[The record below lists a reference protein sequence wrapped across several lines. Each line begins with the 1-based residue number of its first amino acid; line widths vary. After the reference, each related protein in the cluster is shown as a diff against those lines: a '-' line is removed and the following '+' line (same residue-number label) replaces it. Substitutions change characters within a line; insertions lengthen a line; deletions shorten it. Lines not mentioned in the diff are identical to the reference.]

1 MVSKHTPS
9 QIVLRQSNSQQRTPS
24 KRFASWILWGI
35 SSAGRAL
42 AWHARGQRFDPAILH
57 QKSTVLRLK
66 YGAFLFAF
74 LEVALKIIQMPD
86 FAGTWTATPNSCC
99 FVVSENACSM
109 PDCFAGGRI
118 TPPQSTFVVSTT
130 SSSFF
135 NSAMRA
141 SQTVCSSSYC
151 AINRRYC
158 RSGIFPKTLFSYRL
172 RIKASNSSI
181 LF

>member
-1 MVSKHTPS
+1 MNSVPKLFSCYYADCWTENHFSTEFGVLTLNHTHSHTLFWGCVS
-9 QIVLRQSNSQQRTPS
+9 RW
-24 KRFASWILWGI
+24 F
-35 SSAGRAL
+35 GRAL

-57 QKSTVLRLK
+57 QKSTVFRLK

-118 TPPQSTFVVSTT
+118 TPPQ
-130 SSSFF
+130 
-135 NSAMRA
+135 
-141 SQTVCSSSYC
+141 C
-151 AINRRYC
+151 
-158 RSGIFPKTLFSYRL
+158 KE
-172 RIKASNSSI
+172 
-181 LF
+181 

>member
-1 MVSKHTPS
+1 MGISCPCYSILLREKVTCLTSDCDKARNVSKLPAFSAIESGRIILPLTPERG
-9 QIVLRQSNSQQRTPS
+9 IHIMPPVNTTRFTLR
-24 KRFASWILWGI
+24 GY

-118 TPPQSTFVVSTT
+118 TPPQ
-130 SSSFF
+130 
-135 NSAMRA
+135 
-141 SQTVCSSSYC
+141 C
-151 AINRRYC
+151 
-158 RSGIFPKTLFSYRL
+158 KE
-172 RIKASNSSI
+172 
-181 LF
+181 

>member
-1 MVSKHTPS
+1 MNQCLKIEPGRHRHDEENVPTQKGKMFCVGFCFAFFNFLGKIFRKRLTIRGIAGIITPVVRHGTN
-9 QIVLRQSNSQQRTPS
+9 I
-24 KRFASWILWGI
+24 WGI

-57 QKSTVLRLK
+57 QKSTVFRLK

-118 TPPQSTFVVSTT
+118 TPPQ
-130 SSSFF
+130 
-135 NSAMRA
+135 
-141 SQTVCSSSYC
+141 C
-151 AINRRYC
+151 
-158 RSGIFPKTLFSYRL
+158 KE
-172 RIKASNSSI
+172 
-181 LF
+181 